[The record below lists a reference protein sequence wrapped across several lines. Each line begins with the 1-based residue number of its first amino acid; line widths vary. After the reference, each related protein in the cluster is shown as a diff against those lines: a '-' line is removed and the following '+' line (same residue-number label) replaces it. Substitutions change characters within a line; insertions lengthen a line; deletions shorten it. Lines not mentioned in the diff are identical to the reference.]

1 MTSNTDENGKGED
14 NRRDDHHQT
23 GKDALEFINIDAT
36 QHTVHQPCQISRPLL
51 GCPQHSLY
59 HPLAVGIS
67 NLGGRVLIYL
77 GIITVLGPTTVKCK
91 HQLANHRGHQLHAK

>member
-36 QHTVHQPCQISRPLL
+36 
-51 GCPQHSLY
+51 
-59 HPLAVGIS
+59 
-67 NLGGRVLIYL
+67 
-77 GIITVLGPTTVKCK
+77 
-91 HQLANHRGHQLHAK
+91 